1 MIFNEETHL
10 SRGGLYIS
18 YKISGI
24 QTANRLDTLYIE
36 VPIKNYLMGG
46 IRVRHPALAG
56 PPRPACALI
65 DIRGAAGCRHPILT
79 WKAVMRAGRWH
90 TERTGVP
97 VPDSGRRNRVPR
109 GRSSMPAKHQDRPS
123 PSFRCCANSTP
134 PIRPHER
141 RGPGCKPPPQ
151 HVTSYCR
158 PNRSTPAV

>member
-1 MIFNEETHL
+1 MI
-10 SRGGLYIS
+10 
-18 YKISGI
+18 GI
-24 QTANRLDTLYIE
+24 W
-36 VPIKNYLMGG
+36 
-46 IRVRHPALAG
+46 VRHPALAG

-65 DIRGAAGCRHPILT
+65 DIRGVAGCQHPILT

-141 RGPGCKPPPQ
+141 ARLQTTTSARHFVLPPQ
-151 HVTSYCR
+151 SGHACR
-158 PNRSTPAV
+158 LTIGKQGAA